1 MLKGQDFSGD
11 IQAIE
16 INGDTP
22 EAAADPRGR
31 GVTRMIRLP

>member
-1 MLKGQDFSGD
+1 VLKGQDFSGD

-16 INGDTP
+16 INGNTP

-31 GVTRMIRLP
+31 GVTRMIP